1 MSCTRLYDIIKTCVE
16 VIDMIKKK
24 LYILMLSLLITAS
37 LTPVSAS
44 EKTLQDDGTYH
55 IVSVEK
61 DGTYTILED
70 CDTYARAK
78 VLYTLRKRSY
88 DNLAITYGSSFLS
101 LEQGVVE
108 FATAKDCTLNITYT
122 NDENGEEGYTNGCYG
137 IDAAFLEYNPG
148 TQKVKFRLS
157 GVTGWAD
164 AADVTIYPIEQVPNV
179 SSFTVKNNTLQHQ
192 LKSSLATAAYDN
204 ILQLGNAP
212 QQLKEGVTYY
222 SYDTHY
228 FYDDYAMMIEDY
240 RNSSFS
246 HAVNANA
253 PYYNYYQ
260 YLNHRSTSAYS
271 QKDVDRYLKD
281 TLALRHK

>member
-1 MSCTRLYDIIKTCVE
+1 MSCTRLYDIMKTCAE

-24 LYILMLSLLITAS
+24 LYILVLSLLITAS
-37 LTPVSAS
+37 LMPVSAS
-44 EKTLQDDGTYH
+44 EKTLQDDETYH

-61 DGTYTILED
+61 DGTYTILAD
-70 CDTYARAK
+70 SDTYAIAK
-78 VLYTLRKRSY
+78 VLYTLQKRSY
-88 DNLAITYGSSFLS
+88 DDLAITYGSSFLS

-122 NDENGEEGYTNGCYG
+122 NDANKEEGYTNGCYG

-179 SSFTVKNNTLQHQ
+179 SSFTVKNGVLQHQ

-204 ILQLGNAP
+204 ILQLGSAP
-212 QQLKEGVTYY
+212 QQLSEGVTYY

-228 FYDDYAMMIEDY
+228 FYDNYAVMIEDY
-240 RNSSFS
+240 RNNSFA

-253 PYYNYYQ
+253 PY
-260 YLNHRSTSAYS
+260 
-271 QKDVDRYLKD
+271 
-281 TLALRHK
+281 